1 MLLQLICKLHSLM
14 DKTLVPTR
22 VERLRFES
30 ARGCYVLA
38 KQFQHDCLLKAFN
51 QYRINVLLD
60 NRQLTID

>member
-1 MLLQLICKLHSLM
+1 M

-51 QYRINVLLD
+51 QYQINVSLD